1 MARVE
6 EGEIVLETQR
16 EVNNF
21 IKAIKEERV
30 DEELIR
36 KALLLSKKNPLLRDT
51 V

>member
-6 EGEIVLETQR
+6 EGEIILETEE

-21 IKAIKEERV
+21 IKAIKKEKV

-36 KALLLSKKNPLLRDT
+36 KALLLSKKSPIPDL
-51 V
+51 

>member
-6 EGEIVLETQR
+6 EGEIILETDE

-21 IKAIKEERV
+21 IKAIKKEKV

-36 KALLLSKKNPLLRDT
+36 KALLLGKKSPILDL
-51 V
+51 